1 MKSFIRTAAFLLL
14 AVSAIAVASCGKYE
28 EGPGFSLLSKKAR
41 IVGEWSISN
50 ITVNGQSQDLSNTAI
65 DISIKSDDTYR
76 VTTSYTF
83 GGVTY
88 TDTEN
93 GTWKLSDD
101 KLKFITTDSAGTISE
116 SEILMLKNKEMKMR
130 DIDGNNTTIIT
141 LIQ

>member
-41 IVGEWSISN
+41 IVGEWSLSSM
-50 ITVNGQSQDLSNTAI
+50 TVNGQSQDLSGTTVAVN
-65 DISIKSDDTYR
+65 IKKDDTYT

-83 GGVTY
+83 GGATF

-93 GTWKLSDD
+93 GTWKFSDD
-101 KLKFITTDSAGTISE
+101 KMKLVTTDSSGSV
-116 SEILMLKNKEMKMR
+116 SEIEIIMLKNKEMKLR
-130 DIDGNNTTIIT
+130 DVEGDSTTIQT
-141 LIQ
+141 YIQ